1 VPGKVERIGLIA
13 RRDERQLHI
22 RVQGAG
28 DIAQIAIHA
37 RGYGGLGKAGANGG
51 SNISRR
57 CAFWHFPNGTI
68 GQADFEHLS
77 HSGGY
82 ALPAAINQPMA
93 AAFAA

>member
-1 VPGKVERIGLIA
+1 MRAREQRLHRFGQNMRKVVPGKVERIGLIA

-68 GQADFEHLS
+68 G
-77 HSGGY
+77 
-82 ALPAAINQPMA
+82 
-93 AAFAA
+93 